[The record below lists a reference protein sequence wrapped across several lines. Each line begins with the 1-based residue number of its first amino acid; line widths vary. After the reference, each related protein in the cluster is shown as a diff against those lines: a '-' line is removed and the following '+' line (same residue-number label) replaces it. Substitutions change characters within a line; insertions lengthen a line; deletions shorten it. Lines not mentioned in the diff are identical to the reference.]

1 MNLRPIR
8 ADLHIHTCLSP
19 CGELEMTPRSIIRVC
34 KEKSIDMIAICDHN
48 TAENVKGVQKAAE
61 GTEITVL
68 AGMEVTTAE
77 EVHLLALFDE
87 ADRIEKFQDEVY
99 THLLPGE
106 NDENLF
112 GIQVVANELDE
123 VETVVHRLLI
133 GGTTLTLEDVIDK
146 IHELRGL
153 AIASHIDRES
163 FSLVG
168 QLGMIPDNLAIDAL
182 EVSPLND
189 IENVRR
195 EIPGATRFPL
205 VTSSDAHRLDDIG
218 KVMTTFLLEE
228 ATLEEIGLALKNI
241 KGRRI
246 LKGETS
252 SC

>member
-1 MNLRPIR
+1 
-8 ADLHIHTCLSP
+8 
-19 CGELEMTPRSIIRVC
+19 MTPRSIVRVC
-34 KEKSIDMIAICDHN
+34 HEKSIDMIAICDHN
-48 TAENVKGVQKAAE
+48 SAENVKGVRKAAE
-61 GTEITVL
+61 GTGLTVL

-77 EVHLLALFDE
+77 EVHLLSLFGE
-87 ADRIEKFQDEVY
+87 ADRVEKLQTEVY
-99 THLLPGE
+99 AHLLPGE

-123 VETVVHRLLI
+123 VETVVDRLLI
-133 GGTTLTLEDVIDK
+133 GGTTLTLEDVLDA
-146 IHELRGL
+146 IHGLGGL

-168 QLGMIPDNLAIDAL
+168 QLGMIPDDLAVDAL

-189 IENVRR
+189 IENIRR
-195 EIPGATRFPL
+195 EIPGACKFPL
-205 VTSSDAHRLDDIG
+205 VVSSDAHRLDDIG
-218 KVMTTFLLEE
+218 KAVTTFLLEE
-228 ATLEEIGLALKNI
+228 ATLEEIGMALKNI

>member
-1 MNLRPIR
+1 
-8 ADLHIHTCLSP
+8 
-19 CGELEMTPRSIIRVC
+19 MTPRSIIRVC
-34 KEKSIDMIAICDHN
+34 QEKSIDMIAICDHN
-48 TAENVKGVQKAAE
+48 TAENVKGVRKAAE
-61 GTEITVL
+61 GTGLTVL

-87 ADRIEKFQDEVY
+87 TNRVEKLQDEVY
-99 THLLPGE
+99 AHLLPGE

-123 VETVVHRLLI
+123 VESVVNRLLI
-133 GGTTLTLEDVIDK
+133 GGTTLTLEDVIDT
-146 IHELRGL
+146 IHGLGGL

-163 FSLVG
+163 YSLVG
-168 QLGMIPDNLAIDAL
+168 QLGMIPDDLAVDAL

-189 IENVRR
+189 IENIRR
-195 EIPGATRFPL
+195 EIPGASRFPL
-205 VTSSDAHRLDDIG
+205 VASSDAHRLDDIG

-228 ATLEEIGLALKNI
+228 ATLEEIGMALKNI